1 MASRAP
7 AARRLLAAVAAFA
20 IGLQLFGA
28 VALDTSAGLIGL
40 VLAFAVAT
48 LGRVE
53 HQARAL
59 VGQIGTLP
67 ATDHMMRQ
75 LVDNSFDAIVT
86 FDADGNA
93 LSYNCAAERIFG
105 VAAHDVIGGPLRA
118 CRRTSRTA
126 RS

>member
-1 MASRAP
+1 M
-7 AARRLLAAVAAFA
+7 
-20 IGLQLFGA
+20 
-28 VALDTSAGLIGL
+28 ALDTSAGLIGL
-40 VLAFAVAT
+40 VLAFGVAT

-93 LSYNCAAERIFG
+93 LSYNRAAERIFG
-105 VAAHDVIGGPLRA
+105 VAAAGRDRRATPCAAAGSAERLVQDLRPGGRHSGA
-118 CRRTSRTA
+118 
-126 RS
+126 